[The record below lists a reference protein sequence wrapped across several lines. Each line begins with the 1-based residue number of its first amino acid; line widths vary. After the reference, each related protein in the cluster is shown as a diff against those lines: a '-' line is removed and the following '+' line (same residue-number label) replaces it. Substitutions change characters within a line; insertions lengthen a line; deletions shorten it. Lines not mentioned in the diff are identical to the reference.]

1 MSCAL
6 EQLRRDRE
14 GQYSIHLR
22 RSVSADR
29 KDLITPPFYTVWRKR
44 QPSESRG
51 SVKDFV

>member
-1 MSCAL
+1 MRCAL
-6 EQLRRDRE
+6 ERLRGDRE
-14 GQYSIHLR
+14 GQYSIRLR

-44 QPSESRG
+44 QPSESLS